1 MKINNHYVPKT
12 YLKQWAKGTKIYE
25 YALLV
30 SHERVPKWKE
40 ASISR
45 TSSVNSLY
53 IYYDKGEMN
62 DEMED
67 YFSEEF
73 EMKYTSFINKVNT
86 YLPFDENDNEYVAKL
101 IASQYLRTLSG
112 FHRIQ
117 KFIVESFP
125 STIEEIITDMEKENH
140 ETEIF
145 TVKNESKQNSLIP
158 LNLDFYDIS
167 QEKAALKVETYAGK
181 SLWIFAMKH
190 MLSSTYKVLNEISW
204 CVYDAPTN
212 FSWVTTDD
220 PVIFLNYYGNEGY
233 DFNGGWGRKN
243 TNIIF
248 PLSPKKLLFA
258 QIGQV
263 PKASY
268 KTATYS
274 FANTI
279 QKYIVEH
286 AFSKIYSEDKNNRIT
301 KIRKRTADKKKF
313 NEFYDSV
320 KRFHESYIENEV
332 PYLSKN

>member
-12 YLKQWAKGTKIYE
+12 YLKQWAKETKIYE

-30 SHERVPKWKE
+30 SHESIPKWKK

-73 EMKYTSFINKVNT
+73 EMKYTSFINKVNS
-86 YLPFDENDNEYVAKL
+86 YLPFEENDIEYMSKL

-117 KFIVESFP
+117 KFIIKSFP
-125 STIEEIITDMEKENH
+125 NTIEEIITDMEKGNH
-140 ETEIF
+140 KTDFI
-145 TVKNESKQNSLIP
+145 TVENESKQNNFIP
-158 LNLDFYDIS
+158 LKLDIYDVN

-190 MLSSTYKVLNEISW
+190 MLNSTYKILNKISW
-204 CVYDAPTN
+204 CVYDAPPN
-212 FSWVTTDD
+212 FSWVTSDD
-220 PVIFLNYYGNEGY
+220 PVIFLNYHKNENY
-233 DFNGGWGRKN
+233 DFNGGWGSKN
-243 TNIIF
+243 TIIIF

-263 PKASY
+263 QKSSY
-268 KTATYS
+268 RTATYS
-274 FANTI
+274 FANAIWNGNT
-279 QKYIVEH
+279 
-286 AFSKIYSEDKNNRIT
+286 FFDKNY
-301 KIRKRTADKKKF
+301 K
-313 NEFYDSV
+313 V
-320 KRFHESYIENEV
+320 
-332 PYLSKN
+332 L